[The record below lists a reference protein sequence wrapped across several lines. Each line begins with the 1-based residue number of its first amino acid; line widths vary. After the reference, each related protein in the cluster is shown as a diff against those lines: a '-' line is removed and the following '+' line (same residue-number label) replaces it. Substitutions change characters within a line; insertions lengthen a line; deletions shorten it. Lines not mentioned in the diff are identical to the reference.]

1 MESDFGGTAQVTD
14 LLDEEIVPAPAVTR
28 LRRRFERP
36 KAVQAKP
43 AVGDEQP
50 TWPILLDAAMLLIA
64 FATTRLFSLAID

>member
-1 MESDFGGTAQVTD
+1 MERDFGEAQVTD

-43 AVGDEQP
+43 AVGESES
-50 TWPILLDAAMLLIA
+50 
-64 FATTRLFSLAID
+64 SLADLRSTPRCC